1 MLIARVIGNV
11 VATQKNQRYEG
22 TRAMLCRQITP
33 EGKDMEYTCI
43 ALDSV
48 NAGEGDIVI
57 IAQEGW
63 SASTAATGRPGAAI
77 DSAGAAPYRC
87 NQRKPAEVAPG
98 NRRRACDMSTTTAHR

>member
-33 EGKDMEYTCI
+33 EGEDMEYTCI

-48 NAGEGDIVI
+48 NAGEGDIVM

-63 SASTAATGRPGAAI
+63 SASTASTGKPGAAI
-77 DSAGAAPYRC
+77 DSAIVGVIDYIDLL
-87 NQRKPAEVAPG
+87 PADKG
-98 NRRRACDMSTTTAHR
+98 